1 MCQHDEYADE
11 FEDERRRVDR
21 DEVRA
26 SRRRYR
32 RARTR
37 GEQRAQLKL
46 EFVKYCLIC
55 TLLLLFARP
64 VGVVV
69 AIVWGL
75 RLLNRHYRISVYPG
89 LRRECV
95 EREIRRNPRDYDP
108 DYRAALEELD
118 AV

>member
-32 RARTR
+32 IARSR
-37 GEQRAQLKL
+37 SEQRARLRL
-46 EFVKYCLIC
+46 EFVKYCLVC
-55 TLLLLFARP
+55 TLLLLFARW

-75 RLLNRHYRISVYPG
+75 RLLNRHYRTSVYPG
-89 LRRECV
+89 LRREWV
-95 EREIRRNPRDYDP
+95 EREMRRKRRAYDP